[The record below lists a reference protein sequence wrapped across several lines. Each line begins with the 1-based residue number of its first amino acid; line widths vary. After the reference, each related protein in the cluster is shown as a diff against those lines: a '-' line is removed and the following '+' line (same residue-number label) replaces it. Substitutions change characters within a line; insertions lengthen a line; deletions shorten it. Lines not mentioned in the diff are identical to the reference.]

1 MTVIHPDTPTM
12 ARNRFCVAQ
21 MAVAIGIIL
30 VATGCAKYNNNRNPA
45 ISDLVLNGETMPEVN
60 SISVPMPE
68 ELPFVAP
75 QRAEASSLW
84 GSNTRSFFG
93 DNRAKEVGDIL
104 TVVID
109 IDDRAQL
116 KNDSERSRAE
126 TQKLAD
132 PKFFGYGTQI
142 AGVLPGVSS
151 ADLPSGGDIVDLG
164 SSSDYAGQGS
174 IKRNESIQLRV
185 AAIVIQTLPN
195 DNFVIAGRQ
204 EVKVNSELR
213 ELRIAG
219 IVRPVDVSLGNT
231 VSYDKIAEARIS
243 YGGRGQI
250 SAVQQPRYGQDA
262 LEVILPY

>member
-1 MTVIHPDTPTM
+1 MTAIQPETPNTH
-12 ARNRFCVAQ
+12 RRFG
-21 MAVAIGIIL
+21 AVPFIVVLATFAIL
-30 VATGCAKYNNNRNPA
+30 AGCTKYNDNRNP
-45 ISDLVLNGETMPEVN
+45 STSELVLNSETIPEIN
-60 SISVPMPE
+60 TISVPMPE
-68 ELPFVAP
+68 VVPFVAP

-84 GSNTRSFFG
+84 GNDTRSFFG

-109 IDDRAQL
+109 INDRAQL
-116 KNDSERSRAE
+116 KNASERSRRG
-126 TQKLAD
+126 TQTVAD
-132 PKFFGYGTQI
+132 PKFLGYGTQI
-142 AGVLPGVSS
+142 AAILPGVSP
-151 ADLPSGGDIVDLG
+151 ADLPAGGDIIDLG
-164 SSSDYAGQGS
+164 STSGAAGEGS
-174 IKRNESIQLRV
+174 IKRNETIELRV
-185 AAIVIQTLPN
+185 AAIIIKTLPN
-195 DNFVIAGRQ
+195 NNFVIAGRQ

-231 VSYDKIAEARIS
+231 ISYDKIAEARIS

>member
-1 MTVIHPDTPTM
+1 LTAIHPEMP
-12 ARNRFCVAQ
+12 
-21 MAVAIGIIL
+21 AVRRRLGAAPLMVLLATFAIL
-30 VATGCAKYNNNRNPA
+30 EGCTKYNDIRDPA
-45 ISDLVLNGETMPEVN
+45 TSELVLNSETIPEVN
-60 SISVPMPE
+60 TISVPMPE
-68 ELPFVAP
+68 TVPFVAP

-93 DNRAKEVGDIL
+93 DNRAQEVGDIL

-109 IDDRAQL
+109 INDRAQL
-116 KNDSERSRAE
+116 KNASKRSRSGSQ
-126 TQKLAD
+126 TVAD
-132 PKFFGYGTQI
+132 PKILGYGTQI
-142 AGVLPGVSS
+142 AGILPGVSR
-151 ADLPSGGDIVDLG
+151 ADLPTGGDIIDLG
-164 SSSDYAGQGS
+164 STSGAAGEGS
-174 IKRNESIQLRV
+174 IKRNETIELRV
-185 AAIVIQTLPN
+185 AAIIIKTLPN

-231 VSYDKIAEARIS
+231 ISYDKIAEARIS